1 MIKLKENVLLSQYTT
16 FKIGGPARYFF
27 ITKDTKDLIEAVKF
41 AQDKEL
47 PFFILGGGSNL
58 LVNDQGFD
66 GLVIKIENQG
76 LKLDGNIIVAE
87 AGASLAK
94 LVKLSTDSSLTGL
107 EWAIGIPGVIA
118 GAVRGNAGAFGKS
131 ISESV
136 EKVEVLNKELEK
148 VIFTKLDCCFDYR
161 ESVFKK
167 SRDIILSVELK
178 LERGDKRKSQETIKE
193 HLKQRLDKN
202 PTGYPSAGCIFKN
215 PKPLATGQLIDQ
227 CGLKG
232 KKIGQA
238 MISLKHANF
247 IVNLG
252 GAKAEDVIELIKIVK
267 RLVKEKFNVDL
278 QEEIQYLGF

>member
-1 MIKLKENVLLSQYTT
+1 MIKLEENVLLSQYTT
-16 FKIGGPARYFF
+16 FRIGGPARYFF
-27 ITKDTKDLIEAVKF
+27 IAKNTKDLIKAVKF
-41 AQDKEL
+41 ARGKKL

-58 LVNDQGFD
+58 LVSDQGFN
-66 GLVIKIENQG
+66 GLVIKAENQG
-76 LKLDGNIIVAE
+76 LKLDKNIIIAE
-87 AGASLAK
+87 AGVSLAK
-94 LVKLSTDSSLTGL
+94 LVKLSIDSGLTGL

-118 GAVRGNAGAFGKS
+118 GAVRGNTGAFGQS

-136 EKVEVLNKELEK
+136 EKVEVLNDELEK
-148 VIFTKLDCCFDYR
+148 VVLNRSDCCFDYR

-167 SRDIILSVELK
+167 SGDIILSVELK
-178 LERGDKRKSQETIKE
+178 LERGDKEKSQETIKE
-193 HLKQRLDKN
+193 HLIQRLDKN

-238 MISLKHANF
+238 MISSKHANF
-247 IVNLG
+247 IVNLD
-252 GAKAEDVIELIKIVK
+252 GAKAEDVIELIKIIK

-278 QEEIQYLGF
+278 QEEVQYLGF

>member
-1 MIKLKENVLLSQYTT
+1 MIKLEENVLLSQYTT
-16 FKIGGPARYFF
+16 FRIGGPARYFF
-27 ITKDTKDLIEAVKF
+27 IAKNTKDLIKAVKF
-41 AQDKEL
+41 ARGKKL

-58 LVNDQGFD
+58 LVSDQGFN
-66 GLVIKIENQG
+66 GLVIKAENQG
-76 LKLDGNIIVAE
+76 LKLDKNIIIAE
-87 AGASLAK
+87 AGVSLAK
-94 LVKLSTDSSLTGL
+94 LVKLSIDSGLTGL

-118 GAVRGNAGAFGKS
+118 GAVRGNTGAFGQS

-136 EKVEVLNKELEK
+136 EKVEVLNDELEK
-148 VIFTKLDCCFDYR
+148 VVLNRSDCCFDYR

-167 SRDIILSVELK
+167 SGDIILSVELK
-178 LERGDKRKSQETIKE
+178 LERGDKEKSQETIKE
-193 HLKQRLDKN
+193 HLIQRLDKN

-238 MISLKHANF
+238 MISSKHANF

-252 GAKAEDVIELIKIVK
+252 GAKAEDVIELIKIIK

-278 QEEIQYLGF
+278 QEEVQYLGF

>member
-1 MIKLKENVLLSQYTT
+1 MIKLEENVLLSQYTT
-16 FKIGGPARYFF
+16 FRIGGPARYFF
-27 ITKDTKDLIEAVKF
+27 IAKNTKDLIEAVKF
-41 AQDKEL
+41 ARGKKL

-58 LVNDQGFD
+58 LVSDQGFN
-66 GLVIKIENQG
+66 GLVIKAENQG
-76 LKLDGNIIVAE
+76 LKLDKNIIIAE
-87 AGASLAK
+87 AGVSLAK
-94 LVKLSTDSSLTGL
+94 LVKLSMDSSLTGL

-118 GAVRGNAGAFGKS
+118 GAVRGNTGAFGQS

-136 EKVEVLNKELEK
+136 EKVEVLNDELEK
-148 VIFTKLDCCFDYR
+148 VVLNRSDCCFDYR

-167 SRDIILSVELK
+167 SGDIILSVELK
-178 LERGDKRKSQETIKE
+178 LERGDKEKSQETIKE
-193 HLKQRLDKN
+193 HLIQRLDKN

-238 MISLKHANF
+238 MISSKHANF

-252 GAKAEDVIELIKIVK
+252 EAKAEDVIELIKIIK

-278 QEEIQYLGF
+278 QEEVQYLGF

>member
-1 MIKLKENVLLSQYTT
+1 MIKLEENVLLSQYTT
-16 FKIGGPARYFF
+16 FRIGGPARYFF
-27 ITKDTKDLIEAVKF
+27 IAKNTEDLVEAVKF
-41 AQDKEL
+41 ARGKKL

-58 LVNDQGFD
+58 LVSDQGFN
-66 GLVIKIENQG
+66 GLVIKAENQG
-76 LKLDGNIIVAE
+76 LKLDKNIIIAE
-87 AGASLAK
+87 AGVSLAK
-94 LVKLSTDSSLTGL
+94 LVKLSMDSSLTGL

-118 GAVRGNAGAFGKS
+118 GAVRGNTGAFGQS

-136 EKVEVLNKELEK
+136 EKVEVLNDELEK
-148 VIFTKLDCCFDYR
+148 VVLNRSDCCFDYR

-167 SRDIILSVELK
+167 SGDIILSVELK
-178 LERGDKRKSQETIKE
+178 LERGDKEKSQETIKE
-193 HLKQRLDKN
+193 HLIQRLDKN

-238 MISLKHANF
+238 MISSKHANF
-247 IVNLG
+247 IVNLD
-252 GAKAEDVIELIKIVK
+252 GAKAEDVIELIKIIK

-278 QEEIQYLGF
+278 QEEVQYLGF